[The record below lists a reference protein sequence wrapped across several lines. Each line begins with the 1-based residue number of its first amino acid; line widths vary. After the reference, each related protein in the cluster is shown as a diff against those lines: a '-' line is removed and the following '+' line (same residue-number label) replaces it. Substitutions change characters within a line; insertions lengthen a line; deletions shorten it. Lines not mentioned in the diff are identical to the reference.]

1 MQKSKSDL
9 AAYLTVLRDV
19 RFMQVHELRSQ
30 HLDYLVQGLVSGM
43 SFLHE
48 QEHLAVV
55 KGIMPALINAIDSD
69 LHRYKFRNV
78 INLLTSF
85 TDIHTSKPEIVT
97 SDQLSTLHRMMNKY
111 LVEYISQNKKDIN
124 GSEYANLIM
133 QLANA
138 QQMGFIGV
146 YENRLLERI
155 VQIFIKDH
163 QELYFFST
171 ADQLKLLKGFD
182 VLIAQ
187 LENPK
192 SYLNNVRTLLVQ
204 MTLNTPS

>member
-1 MQKSKSDL
+1 
-9 AAYLTVLRDV
+9 
-19 RFMQVHELRSQ
+19 
-30 HLDYLVQGLVSGM
+30 
-43 SFLHE
+43 
-48 QEHLAVV
+48 
-55 KGIMPALINAIDSD
+55 
-69 LHRYKFRNV
+69 
-78 INLLTSF
+78 
-85 TDIHTSKPEIVT
+85 
-97 SDQLSTLHRMMNKY
+97 
-111 LVEYISQNKKDIN
+111 
-124 GSEYANLIM
+124 M

>member
-1 MQKSKSDL
+1 
-9 AAYLTVLRDV
+9 
-19 RFMQVHELRSQ
+19 
-30 HLDYLVQGLVSGM
+30 M